1 MAKLLI
7 SDKRN
12 RLGTEIAEKI
22 LFCQQQWKEGI
33 NVNLK
38 RVVSMRA
45 AEAEA
50 QAQAEQEEEDG

>member
-1 MAKLLI
+1 M
-7 SDKRN
+7 SVTN
-12 RLGTEIAEKI
+12 RLGTEITEKI

-38 RVVSMRA
+38 RAVSMRA

-50 QAQAEQEEEDG
+50 EAQAEQEEEDG